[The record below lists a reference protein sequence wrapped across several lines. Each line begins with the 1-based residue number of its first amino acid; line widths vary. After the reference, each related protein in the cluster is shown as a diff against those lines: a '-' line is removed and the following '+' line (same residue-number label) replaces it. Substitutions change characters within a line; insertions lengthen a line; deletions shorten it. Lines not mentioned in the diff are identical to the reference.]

1 MMIFPFSTAR
11 LFCFKNSRNI
21 QIDKRFQSGFTLIE
35 MIVVL
40 GLMALMLGGSIAG
53 YRKFNE
59 RQTVLQGG
67 KEFVSALRLAQ
78 KRASVGDKPDVAGC
92 NAGEKLEGYRVRG
105 SNGESVYLVV
115 PLCNGVE
122 VTAAEQDYTFSG
134 DVVFKQNVDI
144 RFYVLSRGTDFG
156 AGGNSVTIV
165 MGNVQAPGYTF
176 TIQVTRTGEIY
187 EQGMA
192 AF

>member
-1 MMIFPFSTAR
+1 MIAR
-11 LFCFKNSRNI
+11 LFSPARLLCFNLL
-21 QIDKRFQSGFTLIE
+21 KRSQNVQAGFTLIE
-35 MIVVL
+35 MLVVL

-53 YRKFNE
+53 YRKFND

-67 KEFVSALRLAQ
+67 KEFVSTLRLAQ

-92 NAGEKLEGYRVRG
+92 NAGQKLEGYRVRG
-105 SNGESVYLVV
+105 SNGASTYLMV
-115 PLCNGVE
+115 PLCGGAE
-122 VTAAEQDYTFSG
+122 ATAAEQAYTFSG
-134 DVVFKQNVDI
+134 DVVFNQDVDI

-165 MGNVQAPGYTF
+165 MGNAQAPGYTF
-176 TIQVTRTGEIY
+176 TVQVTRSGEIY

-192 AF
+192 TF